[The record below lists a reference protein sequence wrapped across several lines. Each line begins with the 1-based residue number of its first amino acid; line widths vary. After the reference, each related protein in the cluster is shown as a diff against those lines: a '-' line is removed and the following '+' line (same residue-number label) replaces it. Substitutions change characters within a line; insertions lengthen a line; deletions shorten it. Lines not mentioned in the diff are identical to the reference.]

1 MKLLPWEYGLRNL
14 GRSRTRWL
22 LCALGG
28 MLVVLLML
36 AAGAFARGLDRA
48 LIGTA
53 GAHNVLVLGAGSEE
67 SLERSEIDANTPG
80 LILASV
86 PGIRRRM
93 GVNYIS
99 PEVQMQTVLRLR
111 EHDPEELTAV
121 FRGVAPEAFLVHD
134 RARLIEGRLAEAG
147 RDEVM
152 VGALA
157 ASKLGVDAASLAVGS
172 TIWFD
177 RRTWTIVGRFE
188 VRGSV
193 MDAEIWCP
201 LRDLQITARRN
212 NLSCVVMT
220 LDDAEF
226 EDVDAFCKR
235 RLDLELTALR
245 ESDYYASLARFYGPV
260 RIMVWVTALL
270 IALAGLLGGF
280 NTMYAAFASRVREIG
295 ALQTLGYSRRAVV
308 LSLTQES
315 VLAAACGALPGAIL
329 GRWLLDGMAVRFSA
343 GAFNLAVDSTVLVVG
358 LLAGLAL
365 GVLGAIPPAIR
376 CLRLPISIALKAN
389 V

>member
-1 MKLLPWEYGLRNL
+1 MNLLPWEYGLRNL
-14 GRSRTRWL
+14 GRSPTRWL

-28 MLVVLLML
+28 LLVVMLML
-36 AAGAFARGLDRA
+36 AAGAFARGLDRT

-53 GAHNVLVLGAGSEE
+53 GDHNVLVLGAGSEE

-80 LILASV
+80 LVVASV

-93 GVNYIS
+93 GVAYVS
-99 PEVQMQTVLRLR
+99 PEVQMQSVMRLR
-111 EHDPEELTAV
+111 ENEANELIAV
-121 FRGVAPEAFLVHD
+121 FRGINPEAFLVHD
-134 RARLIEGRLAEAG
+134 RARLIEGRMAEPG

-152 VGALA
+152 IGGLV
-157 ASKLGVDAASLAVGS
+157 ASKLGVPAEALAVGN

-201 LRDLQITARRN
+201 LRDLQIAARRN

-235 RLDLELTALR
+235 RLDLELTAIR
-245 ESDYYASLARFYGPV
+245 EADYYAALSRFYGPV

-270 IALAGLLGGF
+270 IAMAGLLGGF

-315 VLAAACGALPGAIL
+315 VLAAACGVLPGALL
-329 GRWLLDGMAVRFSA
+329 GRWLLDGMAVRFSM
-343 GAFNLAVDSTVLVVG
+343 GAFNLSVDSSVLAVG

-365 GVLGAIPPAIR
+365 GVFGAIPPAIR
-376 CLRLPISIALKAN
+376 CLRLPISVALKAN

>member
-1 MKLLPWEYGLRNL
+1 MKPLPWEYGLRNL
-14 GRSRTRWL
+14 GRSKTRWL

-28 MLVVLLML
+28 LLVVLLML

-48 LIGTA
+48 LVGTA
-53 GAHNVLVLGAGSEE
+53 GEDNVLVLGAGSEE
-67 SLERSEIDANTPG
+67 SLERSEIDAATPS
-80 LILASV
+80 LLLASV

-93 GVNYIS
+93 GVAYIS
-99 PEVQMQTVLRLR
+99 PEVQMQSVLRLR
-111 EHDPEELTAV
+111 ENSPEELTAV
-121 FRGVAPEAFLVHD
+121 FRGINPEAFLVHD
-134 RARLIEGRLAEAG
+134 KARLVEGRLAEPGA
-147 RDEVM
+147 DEVM

-157 ASKLGVDAASLAVGS
+157 ASKLGVPAEALAVGK

-177 RRTWTIVGRFE
+177 RRNWAIVGRFE

-193 MDAEIWCP
+193 LDAEIWCP
-201 LRDLQITARRN
+201 LRDLQIAARRD

-220 LDDAEF
+220 LGDGEF
-226 EDVDAFCKR
+226 EDVDLFCKR
-235 RLDLELTALR
+235 RLDLELTAIR
-245 ESDYYASLARFYGPV
+245 ESDYYAHLARFYGPV

-270 IALAGLLGGF
+270 IATAGLLGGF

-295 ALQTLGYSRRAVV
+295 ALQTLGYSRRAIV

-315 VLAAACGALPGAIL
+315 ILAALCGALPGAIV
-329 GRWLLDGMAVRFSA
+329 GRWLLNGMAVRFSA
-343 GAFNLAVDSTVLVVG
+343 GAFNLTVDSAVLAIG
-358 LLAGLAL
+358 LGAGLAL

>member
-1 MKLLPWEYGLRNL
+1 MKTLPWEYGLRNL
-14 GRSRTRWL
+14 GRSKTRWL

-53 GAHNVLVLGAGSEE
+53 GEHNVVVLGAGSEE

-80 LILASV
+80 LILGSV
-86 PGIRRRM
+86 PGLRRRM
-93 GVNYIS
+93 GVVYIS
-99 PEVQMQTVLRLR
+99 PEVQMQSVLRLR
-111 EHDPEELTAV
+111 QDDPDELTAV
-121 FRGVAPEAFLVHD
+121 FRGINPEAFLVHD
-134 RARLIEGRLAEAG
+134 RARLIEGRLAEPG

-157 ASKLGVDAASLAVGS
+157 ASRLGVPADALAVGN

-193 MDAEIWCP
+193 MDAELWCP

-220 LDDAEF
+220 LDGAEF
-226 EDVDAFCKR
+226 EDVDLFCKR
-235 RLDLELTALR
+235 RLDLELTAIR
-245 ESDYYASLARFYGPV
+245 EIDYYASLAKFYGPV

-315 VLAAACGALPGAIL
+315 VLAAACGALPGAVL
-329 GRWLLDGMAVRFSA
+329 GRMLLDGTAVRFSA
-343 GAFNLAVDSTVLVVG
+343 GAFSLAVDSSVLAIG
-358 LLAGLAL
+358 LIAGLAL
-365 GVLGAIPPAIR
+365 GVFGAIPPAIR

>member
-1 MKLLPWEYGLRNL
+1 MKTLPWEYGLRNL
-14 GRSRTRWL
+14 GRSKTRWL

-36 AAGAFARGLDRA
+36 AAGAFARGLERA

-53 GAHNVLVLGAGSEE
+53 GANNVLVLGAGSEE

-86 PGIRRRM
+86 PGIRQRM
-93 GVNYIS
+93 GVAYIS
-99 PEVQMQTVLRLR
+99 PEVQMQSVLRLK
-111 EHDPEELTAV
+111 ESAPDELIAV
-121 FRGVAPEAFLVHD
+121 FRGVNPEAFLVHD
-134 RARLIEGRLAEAG
+134 RARLVEGRLAEPG

-152 VGALA
+152 VGALT
-157 ASKLGVDAASLAVGS
+157 ASKLGVAPEALAIGS

-177 RRTWTIVGRFE
+177 RRNWTIVGQFE

-201 LRDLQITARRN
+201 LRDLQIAARRN

-220 LDDAEF
+220 LGEGEF
-226 EDVDAFCKR
+226 EDVELFCKR

-245 ESDYYASLARFYGPV
+245 ESDYYAHLARFYGPV

-270 IALAGLLGGF
+270 IATAGLLGGF

-295 ALQTLGYSRRAVV
+295 ALQTIGYSRRAVV

-315 VLAAACGALPGAIL
+315 VLAAASGALPGAIL
-329 GRWLLDGMAVRFSA
+329 GRWLLDGLAVRFSA
-343 GAFNLAVDSTVLVVG
+343 GAFSLAVDSAVLAIG
-358 LLAGLAL
+358 LSAGIAL
-365 GVLGAIPPAIR
+365 GLLGAIPPAIR

>member
-1 MKLLPWEYGLRNL
+1 MKPLPWEYGLRNL
-14 GRSRTRWL
+14 GRSKTRWL

-28 MLVVLLML
+28 LLVVLLML

-48 LIGTA
+48 LVGTA
-53 GAHNVLVLGAGSEE
+53 GEDNVLVLGAGSEE
-67 SLERSEIDANTPG
+67 SLERSEIDAATPS
-80 LILASV
+80 LLLASV

-93 GVNYIS
+93 GVAYIS
-99 PEVQMQTVLRLR
+99 PEVQMQSVLRLR
-111 EHDPEELTAV
+111 ENSPEELTAV
-121 FRGVAPEAFLVHD
+121 FRGINPEAFLVHD
-134 RARLIEGRLAEAG
+134 KARLVEGRLAEPGA
-147 RDEVM
+147 DEVM

-157 ASKLGVDAASLAVGS
+157 ASKLGVPAEALAVGK

-177 RRTWTIVGRFE
+177 RRNWTIVGRFE

-193 MDAEIWCP
+193 LDAEIWCP
-201 LRDLQITARRN
+201 LRDLQIAARRD

-220 LDDAEF
+220 LGDGEF
-226 EDVDAFCKR
+226 EDVDLFCKR
-235 RLDLELTALR
+235 RLDLELTAIR
-245 ESDYYASLARFYGPV
+245 ESDYYAHLARFYGPV

-270 IALAGLLGGF
+270 IATAGLLGGF

-295 ALQTLGYSRRAVV
+295 ALQTLGYSRRAIV

-315 VLAAACGALPGAIL
+315 ILAALCGALPGAIV
-329 GRWLLDGMAVRFSA
+329 GRWLLNGMAVRFSA
-343 GAFNLAVDSTVLVVG
+343 GAFNLTVDSAVLAIG
-358 LLAGLAL
+358 LGAGLAL
-365 GVLGAIPPAIR
+365 GALGAIPPAIR

>member
-14 GRSRTRWL
+14 GRSKTRWL
-22 LCALGG
+22 LCAMGG
-28 MLVVLLML
+28 LLVVLLML

-86 PGIRRRM
+86 PGIRKRM
-93 GVNYIS
+93 GVTYVS
-99 PEVQMQTVLRLR
+99 PEVQMQSVLRLR
-111 EHDPEELTAV
+111 EDAPEELIAV
-121 FRGVAPEAFLVHD
+121 FRGVNPEAFLVHD
-134 RARLIEGRLAEAG
+134 RARVIEGRLAEPG

-152 VGALA
+152 IGALVP
-157 ASKLGVDAASLAVGS
+157 SKLGVPPDSLAVGK

-201 LRDLQITARRN
+201 LRDLQIAARRN

-220 LDDAEF
+220 LADAEF

-270 IALAGLLGGF
+270 IAMAGLLGGF

-315 VLAAACGALPGAIL
+315 VLAAACGALPGALI

-343 GAFNLAVDSTVLVVG
+343 GAFNLAVDSSVLAIAM
-358 LLAGLAL
+358 LAGLGL
-365 GVLGAIPPAIR
+365 GVFGAIPPAIR

>member
-1 MKLLPWEYGLRNL
+1 MKPLPWEYGLRNL
-14 GRSRTRWL
+14 GRSKTRWL

-28 MLVVLLML
+28 LLVVLLML

-48 LIGTA
+48 LVGTA
-53 GAHNVLVLGAGSEE
+53 GENNVLVLGAGSEE
-67 SLERSEIDANTPG
+67 SLERSEIDAATPS
-80 LILASV
+80 LLLASV

-93 GVNYIS
+93 GVAYIS
-99 PEVQMQTVLRLR
+99 PEVQMQSVLRLR
-111 EHDPEELTAV
+111 ENSPEELTAV
-121 FRGVAPEAFLVHD
+121 FRGINPEAFLVHD
-134 RARLIEGRLAEAG
+134 KARLVQGRLAEPGA
-147 RDEVM
+147 DEVM

-157 ASKLGVDAASLAVGS
+157 ASKLGVPAEALAVGK

-177 RRTWTIVGRFE
+177 RRNWDIVGRFE

-193 MDAEIWCP
+193 LDAEIWCP
-201 LRDLQITARRN
+201 LRDLQIAARRD

-220 LDDAEF
+220 LGDGEF
-226 EDVDAFCKR
+226 EDVDLFCKR
-235 RLDLELTALR
+235 RLDLELTAIR
-245 ESDYYASLARFYGPV
+245 ESDYYAHLARFYGPV

-270 IALAGLLGGF
+270 IATAGLLGGF

-295 ALQTLGYSRRAVV
+295 ALQTLGYSRRAIV

-315 VLAAACGALPGAIL
+315 ILAALCGALPGAIV
-329 GRWLLDGMAVRFSA
+329 GRWLLNGMAVRFSA
-343 GAFNLAVDSTVLVVG
+343 GAFNLTVDSAVLAIG
-358 LLAGLAL
+358 LGAGLAL
-365 GVLGAIPPAIR
+365 GALGAIPPAIR